1 MIDIAGLGISFDGRN
16 VLDGVDLKVDSGK
29 TTVLLG
35 RNGCGK
41 SVLLKIVAGLIKGY
55 SGKITIDGNDVK
67 EVYRAKGRIDES
79 LVIKTAYVFQK
90 GGLFDSMSVFDN
102 TAFGLRRL
110 GFSEE
115 EILKKT
121 AVVLERVGLQGSE
134 YKLPSEISGGMQK
147 RAGLARAICMEPEI
161 ILYDDPSAGLDPIL
175 SDSIADLIVDIQK
188 SSNTTAIAVTH
199 DLAVAEKI
207 ADRIALLYEGKIV
220 FSGSPESF
228 FSKENEFARQFIEGD
243 PMGPIDIFS
252 Q

>member
-16 VLDGVDLKVDSGK
+16 VLDGVDLKVNSGE
-29 TTVLLG
+29 TMVLMG
-35 RNGCGK
+35 RNGSGK
-41 SVLLKIVAGLIKGY
+41 SVLLKIVAGLINGY
-55 SGKITIDGNDVK
+55 SGKIFIDGNDIN
-67 EVYRAKGRIDES
+67 EVYRIEGPGKK
-79 LVIKTAYVFQK
+79 LKVIKTAYVFQK

-121 AVVLERVGLQGSE
+121 EDVLARVGLQGSE

-147 RAGLARAICMEPEI
+147 RAGLARAICMRPGI

-175 SDSIADLIVDIQK
+175 SESIADLILDIQK
-188 SSNTTAIAVTH
+188 SSKTTAIAVTH

-207 ADRIALLYEGKIV
+207 ADRIALLYNGKIV
-220 FSGSPESF
+220 FSGSPGSF

-243 PMGPIDIFS
+243 PAGPIDIFS

>member
-1 MIDIAGLGISFDGRN
+1 MINIADLSISFNGRN
-16 VLDGVDLKVDSGK
+16 VLNGVDFKVDSGE
-29 TTVLLG
+29 TMVLMG

-55 SGKITIDGNDVK
+55 SGKIIIDGNDIK
-67 EVYRAKGRIDES
+67 DHPGIEGPPDKSA
-79 LVIKTAYVFQK
+79 VIKTAYVFQK

-121 AVVLERVGLQGSE
+121 AVVLERVGLKGSE

-175 SDSIADLIVDIQK
+175 SDSIADLILDIKK

>member
-1 MIDIAGLGISFDGRN
+1 MIDIAGLGISFDGRK
-16 VLDGVDLKVDSGK
+16 VLEGVDLKINSGE
-29 TTVLLG
+29 TMVLMG

-41 SVLLKIVAGLIKGY
+41 SVLLKIVAGLIAGF
-55 SGKITIDGNDVK
+55 SGKITINGSDINDYYSMENPGAGSASV
-67 EVYRAKGRIDES
+67 
-79 LVIKTAYVFQK
+79 KTAYVFQK

-110 GFSEE
+110 GFSEDD
-115 EILKKT
+115 ILLKT
-121 AVVLERVGLQGSE
+121 NDVLERVGLKGSE
-134 YKLPSEISGGMQK
+134 NRLPSEISGGMQK
-147 RAGLARAICMEPEI
+147 RAGLARAICMGPEI

-188 SSNTTAIAVTH
+188 NSNTTAIAVTH

-207 ADRIALLYEGKIV
+207 ADQIALLYEGKIV

-243 PMGPIDIFS
+243 PVGPIDIFS